1 MSSED
6 NQKNLLEITF
16 KVLSSLIIPFGI
28 YIVSMS
34 TEQKLIE
41 QKVQVQQERIEE
53 LRLKVKEL
61 NKSVAECWSNIK
73 LNTQEVRQ
81 MREMI
86 SEQSQMTREVYEYVL
101 RQQGRG
107 N

>member
-1 MSSED
+1 MSNED
-6 NQKNLLEITF
+6 NQKNLLEIAF
-16 KVLSSLIIPFGI
+16 KVLSPLIIPFGI

-34 TEQKLIE
+34 TEQKSMS
-41 QKVQVQQERIEE
+41 QKVQVQQEKILE
-53 LRLKVKEL
+53 LQAKVNEL
-61 NKSVAECWSNIK
+61 NKSVAEGWSNIK

-86 SEQSQMTREVYEYVL
+86 SVQSQMTREVYEYVL

>member
-1 MSSED
+1 MSDEN
-6 NQKNLLEITF
+6 NQKNLLEIAF

-34 TEQKLIE
+34 TEQKLMN
-41 QKVQVQQERIEE
+41 QKVQAQQEKIQE
-53 LRLKVKEL
+53 LQIKVNEL
-61 NKSVAECWSNIK
+61 NKSVAEGWSNIK

-86 SEQSQMTREVYEYVL
+86 SVQSQMTREVYEYVL